1 MKSATDSGTA
11 APKFQPSFS
20 LTRFTSRSPARLSK
34 AFTLEGGALICEG
47 GGNMTAGIAE
57 RLTLTLAEFA
67 ALLPTLKP
75 SQATCYGVAA
85 AGYDTTRIVVADK
98 VTPSGNGDTPI
109 IARTRDFFTWPDG
122 AGILM
127 LDYDAPK
134 DDAPLLDCQQLR
146 VALAIACPALAT
158 APAVWR
164 PSASSC
170 IHVKSGA
177 ELRGISGQR
186 IYLPVIDASDI
197 ERAAKVLF
205 DRLWLA
211 GYGRYELSNSGAWL
225 ARGPIDASV
234 FQPERLDF
242 CGGAVMGAGL
252 EQRLPTP
259 VIFNS
264 DAPYLDTRAALPDL
278 DTAEQARL
286 AELRE
291 AAKTPE
297 LVAEQAGIKE
307 AWIGKRVDQRL
318 ATMPEPK
325 RAAARPKLTATYRQ
339 AVEGGR
345 LAPDFELTVKAKGG
359 KVAKRITVADALADK
374 AAWHEATCLD
384 PLEPD
389 YPDGAGRFVGWLN
402 LVHKPPYISSR
413 AHGGIRYELTE
424 PAATESVPGSPW
436 SAVEDEPPD
445 MPEWFAN
452 GPNKPFTDAP
462 DTPDKAAAFTKHH
475 PMLMR
480 KSGTSELLK
489 NLFNAVAIAENALPG
504 LIGYN
509 EFRQRIEKR
518 INPPWGGGPGQWT
531 EGDTIELACCLAKPF
546 TSFGLDLLGAA
557 ITGAANHHKFNPGQ
571 DRLRALAEQWDGMN
585 RIDSWLVDYLNA
597 KVNSSNS
604 DYLREIGAC
613 WIKGV
618 AARVLKPGCKRDD
631 VLVLRGDQG
640 WRKSTAARIIAD
652 AIAPDA
658 FTDCL
663 GDLGSK
669 DARGGIRG
677 VVIAELGELASLN
690 KSDVESVKAFV
701 AAPSDR
707 FREAYGRGERDY
719 PRTVSFIGTTNHPTF
734 LQDPTGNRRWWPVS
748 MSGPIDTDLLTD
760 AMPQILG
767 EAAHR
772 VLKGEAWHVTHTAAL
787 AQAEGVRAAHF
798 EDDVWTAPA
807 LAAADRLGGDYITI
821 AEILNT
827 MGIRL
832 EQQTRPA
839 QTRIGA
845 ILRTNGWLDTRRRVN
860 GRRTYVWERVPLA
873 KKGDSKG
880 DSPEAS
886 QTAACPPVPLCPP
899 YQHNLVKNA
908 VEKAGDTTPTP
919 TPTPEAAAVAPAI
932 STLCRKEGGQGGQGG
947 QTRQTLAETPAP
959 LPVPLISKGDTAPP
973 STPVEMPP
981 MSGDAARLADVLKLF
996 RGAETDKRLARK
1008 MGWSVSRL
1016 AGAAGVLATAGLA
1029 EVHGEMIKP
1038 AGRLVAAV

>member
-1 MKSATDSGTA
+1 MKSIHDSGVNTA
-11 APKFQPSFS
+11 VCHPKIDFLSAMNTAGLKFQ
-20 LTRFTSRSPARLSK
+20 
-34 AFTLEGGALICEG
+34 G
-47 GGNMTAGIAE
+47 
-57 RLTLTLAEFA
+57 
-67 ALLPTLKP
+67 
-75 SQATCYGVAA
+75 
-85 AGYDTTRIVVADK
+85 
-98 VTPSGNGDTPI
+98 PI
-109 IARTRDFFTWPDG
+109 IADG
-122 AGILM
+122 VLHRFKANDDRNPNSFYALHLDGIAAGHFGCF
-127 LDYDAPK
+127 K
-134 DDAPLLDCQQLR
+134 R
-146 VALAIACPALAT
+146 
-158 APAVWR
+158 
-164 PSASSC
+164 
-170 IHVKSGA
+170 
-177 ELRGISGQR
+177 
-186 IYLPVIDASDI
+186 
-197 ERAAKVLF
+197 
-205 DRLWLA
+205 
-211 GYGRYELSNSGAWL
+211 
-225 ARGPIDASV
+225 
-234 FQPERLDF
+234 
-242 CGGAVMGAGL
+242 
-252 EQRLPTP
+252 
-259 VIFNS
+259 
-264 DAPYLDTRAALPDL
+264 
-278 DTAEQARL
+278 
-286 AELRE
+286 
-291 AAKTPE
+291 
-297 LVAEQAGIKE
+297 GIKE
-307 AWIGKRVDQRL
+307 TWCAVGSNELTEAERAERDRRWREQQQARDAEKRRYQAE
-318 ATMPEPK
+318 ATTK
-325 RAAARPKLTATYRQ
+325 AQAILDAARPATDEHPYLTKKA
-339 AVEGGR
+339 
-345 LAPDFELTVKAKGG
+345 VKAAPGLLIGRWLNRDDCLLIPLRNATGQLATLQAISPDAPFAHSGQTKDFLRGG
-359 KVAKRITVADALADK
+359 AKAGAYFVIGDTESSPVILLAEGYAT
-374 AAWHEATCLD
+374 AATLHEATGYAAVMCCDAGGLKAVAQALKTLYPPPAKTILICGD
-384 PLEPD
+384 NDRFTEGNPGAKAARAASKASGVRVIIPDFTEDEPGSD
-389 YPDGAGRFVGWLN
+389 FNDLAALRGMEAVKAGIDDAL
-402 LVHKPPYISSR
+402 SR
-413 AHGGIRYELTE
+413 AWQLGKDARQGPTFTFN
-424 PAATESVPGSPW
+424 PAPDSSWRQVDD
-436 SAVEDEPPD
+436 DEPPD
-445 MPEWFAN
+445 MPEGGTAR
-452 GPNKPFTDAP
+452 GTAGEFTNHDPRLA
-462 DTPDKAAAFTKHH
+462 
-475 PMLMR
+475 R
-480 KSGTSELLK
+480 KTGTSELLK
-489 NLFNAVAIAENALPG
+489 THYNAVMVAELAIPG

-531 EGDTIELACCLAKPF
+531 ERDTSELACYVAKPF
-546 TSFGLDLLGAA
+546 AHFGLDLLGGA
-557 ITGAANHHKFNPGQ
+557 IMGVAHRHPFNPGQ
-571 DRLRALAEQWDGMN
+571 DRLRALAEQWDGVP

-631 VLVLRGDQG
+631 VMVLRGDQG

-767 EAAHR
+767 EAARR

-787 AQAEGVRAAHF
+787 AQAESVRAAHF

-807 LAAADRLGGDYITI
+807 LAAVDRLGGDYVTVG
-821 AEILNT
+821 EILSAMN
-827 MGIRL
+827 IRL
-832 EQQTRPA
+832 EQQTMTA
-839 QTRIGA
+839 QKRIGG
-845 ILRTNGWLDTRRRVN
+845 ILRTNGYQDQRRRVN
-860 GRRTYVWERVPLA
+860 GRRAYVWCLSPLPPLSP
-873 KKGDSKG
+873 DRG

-886 QTAACPPVPLCPP
+886 QTAACPPVPPCPP

-908 VEKAGDTTPTP
+908 VEEAGDTTPTP
-919 TPTPEAAAVAPAI
+919 TPTPETATGAPAI

-959 LPVPLISKGDTAPP
+959 LPVPLISRGDTAPP